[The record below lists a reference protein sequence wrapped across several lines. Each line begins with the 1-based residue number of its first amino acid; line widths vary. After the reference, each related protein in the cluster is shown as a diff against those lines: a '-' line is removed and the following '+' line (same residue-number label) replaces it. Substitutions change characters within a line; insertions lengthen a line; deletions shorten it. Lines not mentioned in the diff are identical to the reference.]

1 VSQHASQAQASP
13 EAERVQRP
21 LCVDLDGTL
30 VKSDTLYDSLC
41 VLLRHKPA
49 SALKL
54 PFWLVGGKARVKAE
68 LARVAPLDAARLP
81 YNQKLLNFLR
91 QEKRNGRAIYLVT
104 GADERLAA
112 AVAEHL
118 NLFAETLGS
127 DGQKNLTGNRKLEVL
142 KARFG
147 SFDYI
152 GNASVD
158 LPLLAASVE
167 PMVANP
173 SRGLLLALKARGMRP
188 VHDFR
193 DHRPFLKTI
202 TKAIRVHQWAKNV
215 LIFVPLLLA
224 HTLTRASMLAAVACF
239 FCFSFTASA
248 NYLVNDL
255 LDIESDRH
263 HASKRLRP
271 FAAGD
276 LSVLRGLFLILLL
289 LAAAVV
295 LLVLPALPWSFV
307 LWLIAYAVVTTS
319 YSFWLKRIALVDVI
333 VLSGLYTLR
342 MLAGAAATGT
352 PISPWLA
359 SFSTFLFL
367 SLAMVKRF
375 SEIENLRERGVAT
388 THGRGYL
395 VSDLEQIRSF
405 GTASGFVA
413 VLVFTFYISR
423 PDVEVLYRHAMR
435 LWLIVPLLLLWLMR
449 VWLKASRGEL
459 DDDPV
464 IFAIRDKM
472 SLAIGAAVAAIAL
485 FAMWDISLQG
495 SIEFF
500 RRILG

>member
-1 VSQHASQAQASP
+1 MTQNQALP
-13 EAERVQRP
+13 ELRTDQRP

-30 VKSDTLYDSLC
+30 VKSDTLYDSLF
-41 VLLRHKPA
+41 VMLRHHPA
-49 SALKL
+49 AALKL
-54 PFWLVGGKARVKAE
+54 PFWLLGGKARVKAE
-68 LARVAPLDAARLP
+68 VARIAPIDAAKLP
-81 YNQKLLNFLR
+81 YNQKVVNFLR

-104 GADERLAA
+104 GADERLAQ
-112 AVAEHL
+112 AVAAHL
-118 NLFAETLGS
+118 NLFTETFGS
-127 DGQKNLTGNRKLEVL
+127 DGQNNLTGNRKLAEL
-142 KARFG
+142 NQRFE

-152 GNASVD
+152 GNAIVD

-173 SRGLLLALKARGMRP
+173 SRGLLLALKRKRITP

-193 DHRPFLKTI
+193 DHRSFVKTI

-215 LIFVPLLLA
+215 LVFVPLLLS
-224 HTLTRASMLAAVACF
+224 HKLTHLSVLAAVACF

-276 LSVLRGLFLILLL
+276 LSVLRGLFLVFLLTG
-289 LAAAVV
+289 ATIA
-295 LLVLPALPWSFV
+295 LLVAVPSLPWHFV

-333 VLSGLYTLR
+333 ILSGLYTLR
-342 MLAGAAATGT
+342 MLAGGAATGT
-352 PISPWLA
+352 IISPWLA

-375 SEIENLRERGVAT
+375 SEIENLRERGVST

-395 VSDLEQIRSF
+395 VADLEQIRSF
-405 GTASGFVA
+405 GTSSGFVA

-435 LWLIVPLLLLWLMR
+435 LWLIVPLLLLWILR

-464 IFAIRDKM
+464 IFALRDKM
-472 SLAIGAAVAAIAL
+472 SLAIGAAVVVIAL
-485 FAMWDISLQG
+485 FAL
-495 SIEFF
+495 
-500 RRILG
+500 

>member
-1 VSQHASQAQASP
+1 VTQDQVSP
-13 EAERVQRP
+13 ELRTGQRP

-41 VLLRHKPA
+41 VMLRHRPTA
-49 SALKL
+49 ALKL
-54 PFWLVGGKARVKAE
+54 PFWLLGGKAWVKAE
-68 LARVAPLDAARLP
+68 LARVAPLDAAKLP
-81 YNQKLLNFLR
+81 YNQKVVNFLR
-91 QEKRNGRAIYLVT
+91 QEKRKGCAIYLVT
-104 GADERLAA
+104 GADERLAQ
-112 AVAEHL
+112 AVAAHL
-118 NLFAETLGS
+118 NLFTETLGS
-127 DGQKNLTGNRKLEVL
+127 DGQKNLTGNRKLAEL
-142 KARFG
+142 KRRFE

-152 GNASVD
+152 GNSRVD
-158 LPLLAASVE
+158 LPLLAAAIE

-173 SRGLLLALKARGMRP
+173 TRGLLMALKRKRIRP

-193 DHRPFLKTI
+193 DHRSFVKTI
-202 TKAIRVHQWAKNV
+202 TKAIRVHQWAKNILV
-215 LIFVPLLLA
+215 FVPLLLS
-224 HTLTRASMLAAVACF
+224 HKLTHQSILAAVACF

-263 HASKRLRP
+263 HSSKRLRP

-276 LSVLRGLFLILLL
+276 LSVLHGLFLVLFLTG
-289 LAAAVV
+289 ATVA
-295 LLVLPALPWSFV
+295 LLVAVPSLPWHFV

-342 MLAGAAATGT
+342 MLAGGAATGT
-352 PISPWLA
+352 VISPWLA

-375 SEIENLRERGVAT
+375 SEIENLRERGVTT

-395 VSDLEQIRSF
+395 VADLEQIRSF

-413 VLVFTFYISR
+413 VLVFTQYISR
-423 PDVEVLYRHAMR
+423 PDVEMLYRHAMR
-435 LWLIVPLLLLWLMR
+435 LWLIVPLLLLWILR

-464 IFAIRDKM
+464 IFALRDKM
-472 SLAIGAAVAAIAL
+472 SLAIGAAVVVIAL
-485 FAMWDISLQG
+485 FAL
-495 SIEFF
+495 
-500 RRILG
+500 